1 MVEPRGVLKM
11 VRVQVPATTAN
22 MGPGFDC
29 LGMALKLY
37 NTVEMVRTGAGLSIE
52 VHGEGAFDIARDES
66 NVVYRAA
73 LRLFKQVNCDPGG
86 LRIRLINNI
95 PVARGLGSSA
105 SAIVGGLIAAN
116 ILAGSRLSHR
126 ELLSLAAAVEGHP
139 DNVAP
144 AMLGG
149 IIISTLVEGEVRYLK
164 IDPPPGL
171 KVAVAIPDFPLSTRS
186 AREVLPQQVSM
197 ADAVFNLGR
206 VALLVAAMQQGRL
219 EFLSTAMED
228 RLHQPYRS
236 TLVPGMKKVL
246 AAARLAGAR
255 GVCLSG
261 AGPTLIAFADSNLEL
276 IARVM
281 KDTFLESGIKA
292 RALVLEPSPVGAR
305 ALEVKR

>member
-1 MVEPRGVLKM
+1 M

-246 AAARLAGAR
+246 AAARLA
-255 GVCLSG
+255 
-261 AGPTLIAFADSNLEL
+261 
-276 IARVM
+276 
-281 KDTFLESGIKA
+281 
-292 RALVLEPSPVGAR
+292 
-305 ALEVKR
+305 